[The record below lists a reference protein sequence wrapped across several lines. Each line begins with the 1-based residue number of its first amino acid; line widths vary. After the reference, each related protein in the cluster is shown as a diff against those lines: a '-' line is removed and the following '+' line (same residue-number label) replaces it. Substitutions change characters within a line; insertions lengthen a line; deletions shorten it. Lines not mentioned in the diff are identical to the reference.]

1 MNSVSNT
8 TTHNYI
14 HVSLSMINK
23 TKLLLI
29 CILSSPRYFYKLI
42 CWFIILI
49 NSYRHSRISVDSIP
63 DLDLSTSP
71 ESSTSASTESDL
83 GEDIESFVWRGLTF
97 QSIEYI
103 ISLCKS
109 KPCCVSVCFTNILL
123 SFKCG
128 MDSFTFFNSQNFKMT
143 ILYDGQIAQRL
154 FFNIFTSLHNTQH
167 TIVYLFFFGIH
178 SILTYSYINKL

>member
-63 DLDLSTSP
+63 ELDLFTSP

-97 QSIEYI
+97 PVHWVYHI
-103 ISLCKS
+103 IMQIKAL
-109 KPCCVSVCFTNILL
+109 VSVYVLRIYYYLL
-123 SFKCG
+123 NVVWIVLHFLIPK
-128 MDSFTFFNSQNFKMT
+128 T
-143 ILYDGQIAQRL
+143 LRWL
-154 FFNIFTSLHNTQH
+154 FCMMVKLHNDCFSTFLLPCITH
-167 TIVYLFFFGIH
+167 NIP
-178 SILTYSYINKL
+178 

>member
-1 MNSVSNT
+1 MDFIVSCHEMNSVSNT

-42 CWFIILI
+42 CWFIMLI

-63 DLDLSTSP
+63 DLDLFTSP

-97 QSIEYI
+97 PVHWVYHIIMQIKALLCQCMFYEYI
-103 ISLCKS
+103 
-109 KPCCVSVCFTNILL
+109 
-123 SFKCG
+123 
-128 MDSFTFFNSQNFKMT
+128 T
-143 ILYDGQIAQRL
+143 IFQMWYG
-154 FFNIFTSLHNTQH
+154 
-167 TIVYLFFFGIH
+167 
-178 SILTYSYINKL
+178 

>member
-63 DLDLSTSP
+63 DLDLFTSP

-97 QSIEYI
+97 PVHWVYHI
-103 ISLCKS
+103 IMQIKAL
-109 KPCCVSVCFTNILL
+109 VSVYVLRIYYYLL
-123 SFKCG
+123 NVVWIVLHFLIPKTLRG
-128 MDSFTFFNSQNFKMT
+128 
-143 ILYDGQIAQRL
+143 L
-154 FFNIFTSLHNTQH
+154 FCMMVKLHNDCFSTFLLPCITH
-167 TIVYLFFFGIH
+167 NIP
-178 SILTYSYINKL
+178 

>member
-29 CILSSPRYFYKLI
+29 CILNSPRYFYKLI

-63 DLDLSTSP
+63 DLDLFTSP

-97 QSIEYI
+97 LVYWVYI
-103 ISLCKS
+103 IMQI

-128 MDSFTFFNSQNFKMT
+128 MDSFTFFNSQNF
-143 ILYDGQIAQRL
+143 
-154 FFNIFTSLHNTQH
+154 N
-167 TIVYLFFFGIH
+167 
-178 SILTYSYINKL
+178 

>member
-63 DLDLSTSP
+63 DLDLFTSP

-97 QSIEYI
+97 PVHWVYHI
-103 ISLCKS
+103 IMQIKALLCQ
-109 KPCCVSVCFTNILL
+109 CMFYECYYLL
-123 SFKCG
+123 NVVWIVLHFLIPK
-128 MDSFTFFNSQNFKMT
+128 T
-143 ILYDGQIAQRL
+143 LRWL
-154 FFNIFTSLHNTQH
+154 FCMMVKLHNDCFSTFLLPCITH
-167 TIVYLFFFGIH
+167 NIP
-178 SILTYSYINKL
+178 

>member
-14 HVSLSMINK
+14 HVSLSVINK

-49 NSYRHSRISVDSIP
+49 NSYRHSCISVDSIP

-97 QSIEYI
+97 LVYWVYI
-103 ISLCKS
+103 IMQI

-128 MDSFTFFNSQNFKMT
+128 MDSFTFFNSQNF
-143 ILYDGQIAQRL
+143 
-154 FFNIFTSLHNTQH
+154 N
-167 TIVYLFFFGIH
+167 
-178 SILTYSYINKL
+178 

>member
-1 MNSVSNT
+1 MLIYYTIATLVFQWIAFLIST
-8 TTHNYI
+8 C
-14 HVSLSMINK
+14 SLHQRAAPAPAQNRTWEK
-23 TKLLLI
+23 TLK
-29 CILSSPRYFYKLI
+29 
-42 CWFIILI
+42 
-49 NSYRHSRISVDSIP
+49 
-63 DLDLSTSP
+63 
-71 ESSTSASTESDL
+71 ASCDAASL
-83 GEDIESFVWRGLTF
+83 F

-167 TIVYLFFFGIH
+167 TIVYLFFFEIH